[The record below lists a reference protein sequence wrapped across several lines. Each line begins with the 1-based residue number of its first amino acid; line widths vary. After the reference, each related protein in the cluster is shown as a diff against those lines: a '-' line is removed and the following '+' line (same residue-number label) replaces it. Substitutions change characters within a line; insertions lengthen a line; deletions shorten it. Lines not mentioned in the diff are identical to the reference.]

1 MGRSRGRLVI
11 GCVRWVWDV
20 AGGAGSDGVDHGAAG
35 GSEGAVR
42 GLGPAPEVA
51 TVVEDEKDKTRL
63 VVVRYL
69 LEKAGDGTG
78 GKAAGTIFAVSG

>member
-1 MGRSRGRLVI
+1 M
-11 GCVRWVWDV
+11 WDA
-20 AGGAGSDGVDHGAAG
+20 AGGAGSDEVDHGAAG

-42 GLGPAPEVA
+42 GLDPAPEVA

-63 VVVRYL
+63 EVVRYL

-78 GKAAGTIFAVSG
+78 GKVAGTIFAVSG